1 MFTSVMFLRLLA
13 CLNCF
18 SNPYNFPAQ
27 WSFKIVECVCLVAV
41 SVFTILYR
49 YDVGGMDFADAV
61 MKTNLLA
68 IATSIGYVFF
78 RMMPMMG
85 AIIARCCCFCFALDM
100 VGGGAG
106 RCCYLCGL
114 AISRCF
120 CECKKVITDGD

>member
-1 MFTSVMFLRLLA
+1 M
-13 CLNCF
+13 
-18 SNPYNFPAQ
+18 
-27 WSFKIVECVCLVAV
+27 
-41 SVFTILYR
+41 FTILYR
-49 YDVGGMDFADAV
+49 YDVDGMDFADAV
-61 MKTNLLA
+61 TKTNMLA

-114 AISRCF
+114 AISKCF